1 MPPPPAV
8 VVDANQPLK
17 VDESF
22 AALLADGVTAMPAIP
37 GMVASAPSGER
48 PYVGLAVDPK
58 TRGLVAVEKA
68 KKKHENHA
76 AAAAAGVPLWIT
88 IENDVAWEWFKELD
102 DDSSGE
108 LDMAEAKQL
117 CVKLNLKVKN
127 FAKVFAELDAGG
139 DGTVSFTEFVHWFN
153 ERKTAERREMR
164 LQIRDLFQKIDR
176 DKSGCLSKDEIRTL
190 VKKSGKKLNLVD
202 PPFDLEKDWA
212 AMHKIGEE
220 RDMLGE
226 IVQEGEVTFA
236 HFEDWWKDRSGI
248 VDVAIP
254 VLPEFMVLRIA
265 EVGEREGRVE
275 RRRLP
280 MEDLQRMSLQDLD
293 RIDFARMNFNDLY
306 ARVDNDVIVE
316 RRARKCG
323 VALPTKNGAENGELS
338 SELRALNMKLR
349 KDVLDELAL
358 AQEVKEQRISEDSER
373 TGREIVI
380 DLLVEQKG
388 TPGVD
393 YHRSGRELWAY
404 LRPRLKFIVELQKEW
419 GNVHELYPSRGDSL
433 FEEVALPKGIR
444 DPDSLSSGMWDLFG
458 LLLLICVSV
467 LVPLRSCF
475 EVEVEPFSGAWFF
488 DLFTDVYFVV
498 DLFLNFFTAYYDD
511 KGMREFRKSKIRWN
525 YLRGWFVIDLV
536 SCLPVGYLGMITT
549 AIKGG
554 DDGEEGGSSNTRAFK
569 ALRLLRLAKMLRVA
583 KVLKIFEKYAEAL
596 STFAGVYIMIFMI
609 LFLAHIMCCFWYMI
623 GLGEDVTPGIADPI
637 QGWVRQQEWDDLTL
651 VPLWTKYATAL
662 ATVFAA
668 LENWNT
674 GAPACFCSAS
684 WVFAW
689 ECGASCQVSKTTLR
703 VQNRCVLLITIVT
716 ALVAGCDDGVAMFVV
731 ATGVSTVWSYAADT
745 EKLYAWFAEIM
756 VGFIFGTIAG
766 VMSQIMTQIKGNDQ
780 EFTIKLNGIAAVC
793 VMTTVVNLV
802 DSLLLQL
809 LLCVLLML
817 IHVASAAVVV
827 AVLLHC
833 IHRNE
838 NLA

>member
-1 MPPPPAV
+1 MERREAEELMPPPPPV
-8 VVDANQPLK
+8 VVDVNKPMK
-17 VDESF
+17 MDESF
-22 AALLADGVTAMPAIP
+22 AALLANGSTSLPGIP
-37 GMVASAPSGER
+37 GMVGAAPAPSGDR
-48 PYVGLAVDPK
+48 SYVGLAVDPK
-58 TRGLVAVEKA
+58 TRGLVAVENDVT

-127 FAKVFAELDAGG
+127 FANVFAELDTGG

-164 LQIRDLFQKIDR
+164 LQIRDLFQKIDK
-176 DKSGCLSKDEIRTL
+176 DKSGCLSKDEIKML

-202 PPFDLEKDWA
+202 PPFNLEKDWE

-220 RDMLGE
+220 RDVFGQ
-226 IVQEGEVTFA
+226 ITKEGEVTFS

-248 VDVAIP
+248 VDVSIP

-280 MEDLQRMSLQDLD
+280 MEDVQKMPLQDLD
-293 RIDFARMNFNDLY
+293 RIDFGRMTFNDLY
-306 ARVDNDVIVE
+306 ERVDTDVVVE
-316 RRARKCG
+316 RRAKRCG
-323 VALPTKNGAENGELS
+323 VAMPTKNAEKGELS
-338 SELRALNMKLR
+338 PELRALNMKLR

-358 AQEVKEQRISEDSER
+358 AAEVKEQKISVDSDR

-380 DLLVEQKG
+380 DLLIEQKG

-404 LRPRLKFIVELQKEW
+404 LRPRLKFIVQLQTEW
-419 GNVHELYPSRGDSL
+419 GSVHELYPSRGDSL
-433 FEEVALPKGIR
+433 FDEVPLPSGVR
-444 DPDSLSSGMWDLFG
+444 DPDSFSSGMWDLFG

-536 SCLPVGYLGMITT
+536 SCLPVGYVGMVTT
-549 AIKGG
+549 AING
-554 DDGEEGGSSNTRAFK
+554 DSEEGGSSSNTRAFK
-569 ALRLLRLAKMLRVA
+569 ALRLLRLAKMLRIA

-596 STFAGVYIMIFMI
+596 STFAGVYIMVFLI

-623 GLGEDVTPGIADPI
+623 GNWEEVTPGIAAPI
-637 QGWVRQQEWDDLTL
+637 QGWVLQQEWDDLTL
-651 VPLWTKYATAL
+651 VPLWTKYATSL

-674 GAPACFCSAS
+674 GAPALPLTS
-684 WVFAW
+684 
-689 ECGASCQVSKTTLR
+689 
-703 VQNRCVLLITIVT
+703 I
-716 ALVAGCDDGVAMFVV
+716 
-731 ATGVSTVWSYAADT
+731 
-745 EKLYAWFAEIM
+745 
-756 VGFIFGTIAG
+756 
-766 VMSQIMTQIKGNDQ
+766 
-780 EFTIKLNGIAAVC
+780 
-793 VMTTVVNLV
+793 
-802 DSLLLQL
+802 
-809 LLCVLLML
+809 
-817 IHVASAAVVV
+817 
-827 AVLLHC
+827 
-833 IHRNE
+833 
-838 NLA
+838 